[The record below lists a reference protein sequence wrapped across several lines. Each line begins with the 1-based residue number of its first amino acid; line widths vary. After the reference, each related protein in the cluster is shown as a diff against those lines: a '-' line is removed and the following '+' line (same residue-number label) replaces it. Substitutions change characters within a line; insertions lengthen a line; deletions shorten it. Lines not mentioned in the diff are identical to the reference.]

1 MGLINNWNKLSICF
15 GVLEMLKEL
24 GMKDPEGTLDHFP
37 KGGLSLIQKYIM
49 EVYSDL
55 DKQMLEYHFCPVC
68 EREGK

>member
-1 MGLINNWNKLSICF
+1 
-15 GVLEMLKEL
+15 MLKEL

-68 EREGK
+68 ERGGK